1 MDFMAILTSLVG
13 MLAVIW
19 LSWKVKKSRNINA
32 TLPPGP
38 CGLPLV
44 GYLPFLGTHLHR
56 KFTEL
61 GEVYGPIYKLW
72 LGNKF
77 CVVVSSP
84 SLVKEVVRD
93 NDIVFANRDTSIAA
107 RAITYDANDIG
118 WCPYGAKWRKLRK
131 IFVGK
136 MMSNASID
144 ACYTLRKREIKNTI
158 RDVYCN
164 RIGKTV
170 DIGELSTATSINVVQ
185 NMLWGASF
193 ELGQKGTNLGVELR
207 KMLAELM
214 VLLGTPNLSDIF
226 PVLSWLDIQGIERKT
241 KHILS
246 WLEKIVYSAIEQRTN
261 MVNDEQKDFLQ
272 FLLELKEHEDREKSI
287 TMIQLKALVMDI
299 IVGGTDTST
308 TMVEWTMA
316 ELLQHQEVMRKVQQ
330 ELAEVVGMFSSV
342 EEFHLRELRYLD
354 AVVKETL
361 RLHPALPFLVPRSPS
376 QSSTIGGYTV
386 PKGTMVILNV
396 WAIHRDPEL
405 WENPLEFKPERF
417 LDDPEKFDYLG
428 NNFKYMPFGSGR
440 RMCAGIPLAE
450 RVLMFILA
458 SLLHSFE
465 WKLPDGA
472 ELNLTEKFGI
482 VIKKSQPLIAI
493 PTPRLSNSELYY

>member
-72 LGNKF
+72 LGNKL

-118 WCPYGAKWRKLRK
+118 WCPYGAEWRKLRK

-158 RDVYCN
+158 RDVYRN

-246 WLEKIVYSAIEQRTN
+246 WFEKIVYSAIEQRTN

-272 FLLELKEHEDREKSI
+272 FLLDLKEHEDRESSI
-287 TMIQLKALVMDI
+287 TIIQLKALLMDI

-316 ELLQHQEVMRKVQQ
+316 ELLQHQEIMRKVQQ

-342 EEFHLRELRYLD
+342 EEFHLRR
-354 AVVKETL
+354 V
-361 RLHPALPFLVPRSPS
+361 
-376 QSSTIGGYTV
+376 
-386 PKGTMVILNV
+386 MLNV
-396 WAIHRDPEL
+396 WAIHRDPAL

-428 NNFKYMPFGSGR
+428 NNFKYVPFGSGR

-482 VIKKSQPLIAI
+482 VIKKSEPLIAI